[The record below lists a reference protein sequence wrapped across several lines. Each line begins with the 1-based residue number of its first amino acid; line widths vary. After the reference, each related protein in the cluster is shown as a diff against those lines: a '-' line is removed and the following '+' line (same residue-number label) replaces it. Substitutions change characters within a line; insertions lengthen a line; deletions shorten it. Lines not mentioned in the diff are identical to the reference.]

1 MAKITNR
8 KEHMKNKTNSRQGA
22 FNPNAKMGERTV
34 KAIKRKAGKYGHKRG
49 YKAQLA
55 REYGT
60 SQGNITDI
68 ITGRRWG
75 HV

>member
-1 MAKITNR
+1 
-8 KEHMKNKTNSRQGA
+8 MKNKTNSRQGA
-22 FNPNAKMGERTV
+22 FNPNAKLGERQI
-34 KAIKRKAGKYGHKRG
+34 KAIRRKVAKYGAKRG
-49 YKAQLA
+49 FKAQLA

-75 HV
+75 HI